1 VSTSSRRRQSS
12 TSGRKPTVAV
22 LAAVADVAAVL
33 VFAVSGRRTH
43 AEGAD
48 LLGLLATAGPFLVA
62 LAAGWVAARAWRGP
76 AALRTGL
83 IVWPVTVVGGL
94 ALRAAF
100 TGRLPLSFALV
111 VAVVLGA
118 LLLGWRGL
126 AVLAGRR
133 RRALR

>member
-1 VSTSSRRRQSS
+1 MSTSDRGLRR
-12 TSGRKPTVAV
+12 PVV
-22 LAAVADVAAVL
+22 LAAAADIAAVL
-33 VFAVSGRRTH
+33 VFVVSGRRTH
-43 AEGAD
+43 DEGAG

-62 LAAGWVAARAWRGP
+62 LAAGWAAARAWRDP
-76 AALRTGL
+76 STVRTGL
-83 IVWPVTVVGGL
+83 VVWPVTVAGGL

-126 AVLAGRR
+126 ASLAGRR